1 MKSILCSTLLIV
13 GTQHMMM
20 LIFFIS
26 NYNNIRLLF
35 LGRANIPD
43 TVIISNVAVRKTGI
57 DFIYLFLN

>member
-43 TVIISNVAVRKTGI
+43 TVIISNVAVRKTEI